1 MPSWRAASRS
11 RYPLGAWAL
20 HRRHPF
26 PSRLRRRS
34 LAAIRF
40 GWLEAQKTREDLMK
54 LLLWTLLCL
63 GVRAAP
69 VSAQQPAVT
78 VGTTDMGGVVSG
90 PNGPEAGVWVIA
102 ETNDLGTKFARIV
115 VTDDQGRYLIPDL
128 PRANYDV
135 WVRGY
140 GLVDS

>member
-11 RYPLGAWAL
+11 RYPRGAWAL

-26 PSRLRRRS
+26 SCLLRRRS

-40 GWLEAQKTREDLMK
+40 GSPEARTMREDLMQ

-63 GVRAAP
+63 GLAAAP
-69 VSAQQPAVT
+69 VNAQQPAVT
-78 VGTTDMGGVVSG
+78 VGTTDIGGVVSG

-128 PRANYDV
+128 P
-135 WVRGY
+135 
-140 GLVDS
+140 